1 MAKKNVLENTP
12 EPPPMQDEIRL
23 TERQL
28 CKFWSITV
36 ETLRKWRGNGY
47 GPIYIKVGGRVLYR
61 PEDIR
66 EFERQ
71 TMYRSSG
78 QKIQYTGGDNGT
90 QK

>member
-1 MAKKNVLENTP
+1 MVKKNTGTP
-12 EPPPMQDEIRL
+12 EPPQMQEEARL

-28 CKFWSITV
+28 CKFWSITP

-47 GPIYIKVGGRVLYR
+47 GPIYLKVGGRVLYR

-78 QKIQYTGGDNGT
+78 DRIKHNGDGNG
-90 QK
+90 KK

>member
-1 MAKKNVLENTP
+1 MARKKVLGSTP

-78 QKIQYTGGDNGT
+78 QKIQYEGGGNG
-90 QK
+90 K

>member
-1 MAKKNVLENTP
+1 MAKKKALQAAP
-12 EPPPMQDEIRL
+12 EPPSMSDEIRL

-28 CKFWSITV
+28 CKFWSITP
-36 ETLRKWRGNGY
+36 ETLRKWRTNGY

-66 EFERQ
+66 AFECG

-78 QKIQYTGGDNGT
+78 ERIQVEGADDGKQK
-90 QK
+90 